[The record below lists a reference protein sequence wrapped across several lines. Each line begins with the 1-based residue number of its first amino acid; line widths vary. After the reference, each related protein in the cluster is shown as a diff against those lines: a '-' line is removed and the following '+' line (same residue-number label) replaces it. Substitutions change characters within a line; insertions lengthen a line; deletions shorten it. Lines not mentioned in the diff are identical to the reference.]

1 MSYFSKVMSLNK
13 RYILSWCLFDFANS
27 SYSAVIAAVVF
38 PVYYSNVIVGNQ
50 GGGGDLWWGRA
61 ISLSMIIVALSSPF
75 LGGIADYAGKRK
87 RFLFIYT
94 YLCILSVAAF
104 SLLAKGM
111 VIQGFLM
118 IVLANIGLEG
128 GLVFYNAFLPE
139 IAPQDHQGRVS
150 SWGFGTGYAG
160 SILSLLIAIPLVK
173 GGYFS
178 LTWLTVSALF
188 AAFSIPAFL
197 FLPKDRKT
205 DISLLEAASRG
216 FRYAI
221 HTLKEIW
228 GRREQRKF
236 LLSYL
241 IYEDG
246 VNTVIVFSSIFAAT
260 TLGFKPQELIFL
272 YILVQV
278 TAMAGAFL
286 MAKPTDLWGPK
297 AVVRLSLLLWT
308 SVTVLA
314 YFVQTKNQFW
324 GISVI
329 AGLGLGSVQA
339 ATRAFYAQFI
349 PEGRESDYFGV
360 YSMVGKS
367 SAVIG
372 PLVFGEVSAAFGS
385 QRPAILSVASFFLVG
400 MVMLH
405 FVRGGGPNVIKEAGR
420 AIVRDI

>member
-1 MSYFSKVMSLNK
+1 MSYFSKEMSLNK
-13 RYILSWCLFDFANS
+13 RYIMSWCLFDFANS

-111 VIQGFLM
+111 VLQGFLM

-173 GGYFS
+173 GGHFS
-178 LTWLTVSALF
+178 LTWLTVSTLF
-188 AAFSIPAFL
+188 AAFSIPAFM
-197 FLPKDRKT
+197 FLPSDRKT
-205 DISLLEAASRG
+205 DISLLDASFRG

-228 GRREQRKF
+228 VRREQRKF

-297 AVVRLSLLLWT
+297 KVVRLSLLLWT
-308 SVTVLA
+308 SVSVLA

-324 GISVI
+324 GIAVI

-385 QRPAILSVASFFLVG
+385 QRPAILSVASFFLAG

-405 FVRGGGPNVIKEAGR
+405 FVRGGGPNVGKDKI
-420 AIVRDI
+420 